1 MMRELNPLYGFS
13 EALFLIHNLETKIE
27 HDYLLKTINED
38 LNNYTAREWLLL
50 RKRIE
55 ESKKAKLEQWLTQS
69 LKEMEEIVKRK
80 RLK

>member
-1 MMRELNPLYGFS
+1 MTRELTPVYGFS
-13 EALFLIHNLETKIE
+13 EALFLILNLETRQE

-55 ESKKAKLEQWLTQS
+55 ESKKAKLEMWLSQS